1 MPKIPLYNQGQGG
14 TVQTAAG
21 ALSPRANVGAFTAP
35 GQAQAAFAE
44 KAGQIAF
51 QFGMAEK
58 EAETQKAKRDITA
71 LVNQQMN
78 DWTNN
83 NQDTTVEGYQAS
95 AAAEKERLRLSAL
108 EGMRGSLT
116 RRQFADVSGS
126 FDSTFATKVAQG
138 SQIAHTKNM
147 KIRTESADAY
157 LENMYSEMASLNPNS
172 DLYKTKASEIN
183 GQFDSFI
190 GQGISPTAYK
200 DRSAFFKSVDAGG
213 FSRGVEAAGSQSQ
226 IEQMRKDLE
235 GRDDLS
241 ASVFSARNS
250 ALNAKEKIIQ
260 GEIAESVFNELVST
274 PDASKTFQTEEGLN
288 EAINQIRNG
297 EIGYVTAE
305 GEQVAVDLSQ
315 LKSSTKETL
324 IARMKARFSNVQ
336 NKEQNAL
343 LLGLDS
349 TLYNESTT
357 LADVVN
363 LEEQLDSRTG
373 MFAGMDDIGQ
383 INQARAAIG
392 RAKTDVA
399 RKELAGALQSQKDLI
414 ASIGAN
420 KGVMEDDD
428 EAALAQITSVMNM
441 AGREELAFQLQTAVT
456 VEQNA
461 SQQFTTIQFASEAEQ
476 KSVLDAASKNV
487 DTDVGKQT
495 YERLQAKVAAAKKEM
510 ETDFV
515 GYYIRERE
523 VRPTASQLITI
534 QKNMGVPELDIRV
547 ATNAEMIAFKDEYD
561 NAATYQDKAQA
572 GQDFLNRY
580 GIHQD
585 RVMRHLMKTGTIS
598 LVDNLIMAYPTD
610 VGMKAVSIFNDAEQI
625 KKYKGELDKDTRDV
639 VSTAVT
645 DLIGEYSSSI
655 LGGVTNDVLGGGMTS
670 GRASHVF
677 AMRDIVSN
685 TAQGYILSG
694 QIKDPEEAAEQAYND
709 VMGNHF
715 EFTQLGNES
724 NSSLRFE
731 KGAYANTKEMTDVL
745 NISLT
750 MNEEYLRGIVS
761 APPAPQGSNE
771 QEASA
776 YENEYFSDLQKF
788 GTWRT
793 TTDNKS
799 VYLVDQL
806 GNVVTRKG
814 KSGQDAFVTI
824 SMDKLAPL
832 GTEFAKMGTVGE
844 QGYVSSIS
852 GRRSA
857 MLQKLQTEQLF

>member
-14 TVQTAAG
+14 TVQTATG

-44 KAGQIAF
+44 KAGQVAF

-78 DWTNN
+78 DWTNK

-138 SQIAHTKNM
+138 SQIAFSKNQ

-157 LENMYSEMASLNPNS
+157 LDDAYSELISLDPNS
-172 DLYKTKASEIN
+172 DLYQTKLSEIN
-183 GQFDSFI
+183 SQYDGYI
-190 GQGISPTAYK
+190 GQGITPTKYTN
-200 DRSAFFKSVDAGG
+200 RTTFTQSVDAGG
-213 FSRGVEAAGSQSQ
+213 FARGVEAAGSQSQ

-260 GEIAESVFNELVST
+260 GEIAESVFNELVSA

-305 GEQVAVDLSQ
+305 GQDVAIDLGE

-349 TLYNESTT
+349 TLYDESTT

-392 RAKTDVA
+392 KAKTDVA

-420 KGVMEDDD
+420 KGVMEEED

-441 AGREELAFQLQTAVT
+441 AGREDLAFQLQTAVT
-456 VEQNA
+456 VEQKA
-461 SQQFTTIQFASEAEQ
+461 SESFTKIQFASEAQ
-476 KSVLDAASKNV
+476 RKSELDAASKNV

-495 YERLQAKVAAAKKEM
+495 YERLQAKVAAAKKQM

-515 GYYIRERE
+515 DYYIRERG

-534 QKNMGVPELDIRV
+534 QDNMGIPQLDIRV

-561 NAATYQDKAQA
+561 NAATYQEKAQA
-572 GQDFLNRY
+572 GQDFLNKY

-585 RVMRHLMKTGTIS
+585 RVMRHLMKTGTIG

-639 VSTAVT
+639 VSTSVT

-694 QIKDPEEAAEQAYND
+694 QIKDPEEAAQQAYND

-715 EFTQLGNES
+715 EFTQLGNKS

-731 KGAYANTKEMTDVL
+731 KGAFANTKEMTEVL

-750 MNEEYLRGIVS
+750 MNEEYLKGIVS

-771 QEASA
+771 QEALA
-776 YENEYFSDLQKF
+776 YENEYFSDLQQF

-814 KSGQDAFVTI
+814 KTGQDAFVTI
-824 SMDKLAPL
+824 PMDKLAPL

-844 QGYVSSIS
+844 EGYVSSIS
-852 GRRSA
+852 GRRNA
-857 MLQKLQTEQLF
+857 MLQKLLGEQLF